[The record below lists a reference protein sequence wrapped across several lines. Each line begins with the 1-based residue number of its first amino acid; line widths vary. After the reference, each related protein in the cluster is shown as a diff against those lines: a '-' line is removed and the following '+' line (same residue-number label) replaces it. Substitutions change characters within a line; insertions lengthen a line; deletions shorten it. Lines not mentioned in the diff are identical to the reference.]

1 MSFFW
6 AYSVAYGMTG
16 DKFVWEIVRSIAL
29 GNGLGDLG
37 QTPISGPAP
46 QITTTCSHPYGIF
59 GLLELYRK
67 TDQRGYLDMARR
79 IGDNILKNRFHKG
92 FFVPSEKHFY
102 TRFSCFEPLALL
114 HLEAETKSE
123 SVAVPQPWPGLP
135 LFVNKY
141 RYKIQGVDRHVIYSL
156 TESSEPPMSLQEA
169 AAIGDLNLV
178 GAIIDNG
185 ANVGDFGNTSY
196 TTALHRA
203 AIEGHKPVAELLL
216 AKGAPVNER
225 DRELET
231 PLIYAVLNS
240 HKGIVELL
248 LAHGADVNSKDKF
261 GRTPLDVV
269 RQNDNAIRK
278 LLLDK
283 AAETSI
289 HAAASLGVLGKVKT
303 FLEDGIDVNAKDSQ
317 GMTPLHLA
325 AQGGHK
331 EVVELLVTSGA
342 DVNVKD
348 DRGITPLVLAK
359 RRRRIEIIQILI
371 RASEAQTTPDEE
383 VYSPQGQAKGTQK
396 NEQPVDEIDVL
407 NNELRAAVFQGQKER
422 IEELI
427 VRGANVNSEDSRA
440 LHIAA
445 NQGYKEMVQ
454 LLLAHGADINI
465 KDYRGQTPL
474 HRAAEKGHLDV
485 VQLLLKSGADI
496 NTKDRNDRTPMDFA
510 RKNSHT
516 QIVEILTKKT
526 SLPQGLVKDAQKIE
540 QSEVIREATQL
551 LLAAVKASD
560 IEQVK
565 AYIADGADINAK
577 DATGRMPVHYAVAN
591 SRKDIVELLTT
602 AAIQPGSFEDRELTK
617 VKRLLSQGMDVNA
630 QPSRNTLLHYAA
642 QTGYVYVAAYLI
654 AHSANVDAE
663 NDSGR
668 TPLNIALQ
676 WKEPMIALL
685 LLDAGATATER
696 DRRNNILLQAAQQIG
711 RYGEKRAD
719 YENHNRMVES
729 SSGSG
734 SKHDIAISKTS
745 TLNRCIKG
753 DVIPVTVTLDN
764 RGHQEELARVILFD
778 DKSVVAVRQIKLGV
792 SVQNGPEDTPDIVFD
807 PENINRNV
815 LGQRVCIGGDVNGD
829 GFGDVLIG
837 AWEWQNNRGRA
848 YLHFGGPHMDQV
860 ADIVFTGI
868 KEGDGFANQSG
879 VFGDVNN
886 DGYDDVIIG
895 AIGNA
900 NTIGIQDGYVHVY
913 LGGPRMD
920 NVPDI
925 VLSPSEA
932 GRRGGFGFVASGDVD
947 NDGYCDILVG
957 EPWSKRV
964 SLFWGGDQLSTSTN
978 VVFVGT
984 ENAFPFSHRM
994 SIGGDVNGDGYNDI
1008 IIGSRESGENK
1019 RLENKQGRAYLYLG
1033 NTKEQMDTD
1042 CDWFFVD
1049 ETPGSSFGSAVDIFD
1064 IDNDGYDDVIIA
1076 ARYAS
1081 SLRGRVY
1088 VYWGSESFD
1097 GSEPGVILEPKEVSG
1112 MGEYLQAGH
1121 INGDP
1126 YGDILVGG
1134 WIYPGNQY
1142 RHGRAYVFYG
1152 NSKDAI
1158 DTDCDYI
1165 FEGEGRTEDWFG
1177 AQLGLGDVNNDGYT
1191 DTIVGAWG
1199 ANHWAGRAYLFYG
1212 PFSSTSDITFNW
1224 DTTNASIGK
1233 HTLKIEIPPVPGE
1246 QNTENNIKTMTIEVK
1261 EPRR

>member
-1 MSFFW
+1 
-6 AYSVAYGMTG
+6 
-16 DKFVWEIVRSIAL
+16 
-29 GNGLGDLG
+29 
-37 QTPISGPAP
+37 
-46 QITTTCSHPYGIF
+46 
-59 GLLELYRK
+59 
-67 TDQRGYLDMARR
+67 
-79 IGDNILKNRFHKG
+79 
-92 FFVPSEKHFY
+92 
-102 TRFSCFEPLALL
+102 
-114 HLEAETKSE
+114 
-123 SVAVPQPWPGLP
+123 
-135 LFVNKY
+135 
-141 RYKIQGVDRHVIYSL
+141 
-156 TESSEPPMSLQEA
+156 
-169 AAIGDLNLV
+169 
-178 GAIIDNG
+178 
-185 ANVGDFGNTSY
+185 
-196 TTALHRA
+196 
-203 AIEGHKPVAELLL
+203 
-216 AKGAPVNER
+216 
-225 DRELET
+225 
-231 PLIYAVLNS
+231 
-240 HKGIVELL
+240 
-248 LAHGADVNSKDKF
+248 
-261 GRTPLDVV
+261 
-269 RQNDNAIRK
+269 
-278 LLLDK
+278 
-283 AAETSI
+283 
-289 HAAASLGVLGKVKT
+289 
-303 FLEDGIDVNAKDSQ
+303 
-317 GMTPLHLA
+317 
-325 AQGGHK
+325 
-331 EVVELLVTSGA
+331 
-342 DVNVKD
+342 
-348 DRGITPLVLAK
+348 
-359 RRRRIEIIQILI
+359 
-371 RASEAQTTPDEE
+371 
-383 VYSPQGQAKGTQK
+383 
-396 NEQPVDEIDVL
+396 
-407 NNELRAAVFQGQKER
+407 
-422 IEELI
+422 
-427 VRGANVNSEDSRA
+427 
-440 LHIAA
+440 
-445 NQGYKEMVQ
+445 
-454 LLLAHGADINI
+454 
-465 KDYRGQTPL
+465 
-474 HRAAEKGHLDV
+474 
-485 VQLLLKSGADI
+485 
-496 NTKDRNDRTPMDFA
+496 MDFA

-654 AHSANVDAE
+654 AHGANVDAE

-1233 HTLKIEIPPVPGE
+1233 HTLKVEIPPVPGE
-1246 QNTENNIKTMTIEVK
+1246 QNTEDNIKTVTIEVK
-1261 EPRR
+1261 EPAK